1 MSSENNSF
9 KKILEDNGYTF
20 PVNENQV
27 REFEK
32 SIKGVFEKPEKWDS
46 IDDIL
51 SKNSGVKSIFDRKVS
66 NDKEIE
72 SFLSMAAREGKDI
85 SEEIRKKMK
94 EDRDKANGK

>member
-1 MSSENNSF
+1 MSSSNNSF

-20 PVNENQV
+20 PKNENQV

-32 SIKGVFEKPEKWDS
+32 SLKGVFEKPEEWDS
-46 IDDIL
+46 IDYIL
-51 SKNSGVKSIFDRKVS
+51 NKHSGVKTVFDKTLK
-66 NDKEIE
+66 NGKEIE

-85 SEEIRKKMK
+85 SAEIRKKMK

>member
-32 SIKGVFEKPEKWDS
+32 SIKGVFEKPENWDS

-51 SKNSGVKSIFDRKVS
+51 SKNLGVKSILDRKVS

-94 EDRDKANGK
+94 KDRDKANGK